1 MCGFQKYFYCNSRY
15 KFRVTGHMR
24 HIQIREIP
32 LFVRDDRRG
41 IRDDTERDDTE
52 RGRDQTDDLG

>member
-1 MCGFQKYFYCNSRY
+1 
-15 KFRVTGHMR
+15 MR